1 MTAPLELPIEVQNAV
16 NEFQNDLGA
25 VLEKHRACQTIV
37 TLRLIGVTLLCA
49 GIGALVVGKMTDE
62 ELDTMV
68 KNIREQ
74 AKLVNR

>member
-25 VLEKHRACQTIV
+25 VLEKHCACQTIV

>member
-25 VLEKHRACQTIV
+25 VLEKHRVGQSIV
-37 TLRLIGVTLLCA
+37 SLRLIGGTLLGA
-49 GIGALVVGKMTDE
+49 GIGALVVSKVTDE